1 MVNQQSDPRVSHINI
16 NKNKSVYC
24 IIKYVLRQ
32 IVLNE
37 NISPRIVFSN
47 RPDLDQIVSDKNI
60 FIGPIVVLNRLE
72 KVIGYCF

>member
-16 NKNKSVYC
+16 NKIKSVYC

-47 RPDLDQIVSDKNI
+47 RPDLDQIVSAQNI
-60 FIGPIVVLNRLE
+60 FIGPIVVLTRLE
-72 KVIGYCF
+72 KVIGYCC